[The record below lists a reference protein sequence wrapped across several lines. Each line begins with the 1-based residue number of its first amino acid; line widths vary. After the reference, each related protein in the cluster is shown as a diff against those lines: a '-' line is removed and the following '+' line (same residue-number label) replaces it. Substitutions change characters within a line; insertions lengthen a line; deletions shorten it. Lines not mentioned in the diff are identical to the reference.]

1 MPNASSSLRV
11 RYSRLLLQIAS
22 LAPDAA
28 SASSE
33 ATAPGK
39 GLLSA
44 AMFAS

>member
-1 MPNASSSLRV
+1 LRV